1 MTNSNSDQFILIQD
15 FHKQLSE
22 KFPHVKPGSW
32 AALAEIAFIKYLKKD
47 ETFMNYGERSNAGI
61 FVVSGYLKLSHS
73 DENGNERI
81 SAFCRNTDYI
91 DNWNAIHQQRPL
103 PYTIAAIAPTVLLLY
118 PLEKMIRIFN
128 ESPDLLQLCILLSQE
143 MIRLKNEHYQI
154 LSLASPEEKYRY
166 LLDKHRSY
174 LQEISTTD
182 LAKFLHISR
191 EALSRAKSKVL
202 RTPADPR
209 SY

>member
-1 MTNSNSDQFILIQD
+1 MTNSKSDPFSVIQD

-22 KFPHVKPGSW
+22 KYPHVKPESW
-32 AALAEIAFIKYLKKD
+32 AALAGIASIKYLKKD
-47 ETFMNYGERSNAGI
+47 ETFINYGGRLHAGV
-61 FVVSGYLKLSHS
+61 FVLSGYLKLSHS

-91 DNWNAIHQQRPL
+91 DNWNAIHQQQPL
-103 PYTIAAIAPTVLLLY
+103 SYTIAAIAPTVLLLY

-128 ESPDLLQLCILLSQE
+128 ERPDLLQLCILLSQE

-166 LLDKHRSY
+166 LLHKHRNY
-174 LQEISTTD
+174 LQDISTTD
-182 LAKFLHISR
+182 LARFLHISR
-191 EALSRAKSKVL
+191 EALSRAKSKIL
-202 RTPADPR
+202 RTPVDPN